1 MRIVRTIAVD
11 LQVRVTLR
19 SALARSPVPLPHL
32 SPRPA
37 TAALMCCAT
46 RVRSHA
52 QHPKDDTDVDATK
65 GGHGRKNAL
74 LRFFYGDHVNRSRP
88 DFWHQWL
95 KSGIVL
101 WQVHAPR
108 RAAPPACALRCR
120 MP

>member
-1 MRIVRTIAVD
+1 MR
-11 LQVRVTLR
+11 
-19 SALARSPVPLPHL
+19 
-32 SPRPA
+32 
-37 TAALMCCAT
+37 CAT

-52 QHPKDDTDVDATK
+52 QRPKDDMDSDATK

-101 WQVHAPR
+101 WQVRARLVAPHR
-108 RAAPPACALRCR
+108 LRAPSATPH